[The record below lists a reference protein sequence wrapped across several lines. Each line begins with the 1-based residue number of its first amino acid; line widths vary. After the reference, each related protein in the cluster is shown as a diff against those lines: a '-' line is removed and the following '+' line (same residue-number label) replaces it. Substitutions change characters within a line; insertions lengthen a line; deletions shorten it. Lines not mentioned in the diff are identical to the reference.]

1 VAGIIVLGNGQ
12 LGTAL
17 GAVGGSAVR
26 VLRRADLD
34 LTAAAA
40 IEPILSSLQPTVV
53 INAAAYNKVDEAE
66 QRPDLAF
73 AVNAAAPANLARA
86 CSAIGARVV
95 HVSTDYVFAGSLG
108 RAYLEED
115 LPAPLGVYG
124 ASKLAGEHL
133 VRAYAGERALI
144 VRTSAV
150 FGAVAEGTGKGG
162 NFVRAILRQAGA
174 GQPLRVVAD
183 QTTSPTYAPDLA
195 RAVLALVK
203 QEAHGLVHVV
213 NSGQCTWHQ
222 FALAILELSGLDVPC
237 LGIASAP
244 APDRARRP
252 AYSVLSDTRL
262 TSLGITLP
270 PWRDALERYL
280 REIEIIGEENGKS
293 L

>member
-1 VAGIIVLGNGQ
+1 MARIVVLGNGQ

-17 GAVGGSAVR
+17 ATVGGSDVH

-34 LTAAAA
+34 LTDGAA
-40 IEPILSSLQPTVV
+40 IASALATIQPTIV

-73 AVNAAAPANLARA
+73 AVNATAPAMLARA
-86 CSAIGARVV
+86 CSAIGARFV
-95 HVSTDYVFAGSLG
+95 HVSTDYVFDGSLG
-108 RAYLEED
+108 RAYVEDD

-133 VRAYAGERALI
+133 ARAYAGERALV

-150 FGAVAEGTGKGG
+150 FGAAEEGTGKGG
-162 NFVRAILRQAGA
+162 NFVRAILRQASA
-174 GQPLRVVAD
+174 GNPLRVVDD

-195 RAVLALVK
+195 RAVLALAER
-203 QEAHGLVHVV
+203 EAHGLIHVT
-213 NSGQCTWHQ
+213 NSGHCTWHQ

-244 APDRARRP
+244 APGRARRP
-252 AYSVLSDTRL
+252 GYSVLSGARL

-270 PWRDALERYL
+270 SWRDALERYL
-280 REIEIIGEENGKS
+280 GEITDS
-293 L
+293 SA